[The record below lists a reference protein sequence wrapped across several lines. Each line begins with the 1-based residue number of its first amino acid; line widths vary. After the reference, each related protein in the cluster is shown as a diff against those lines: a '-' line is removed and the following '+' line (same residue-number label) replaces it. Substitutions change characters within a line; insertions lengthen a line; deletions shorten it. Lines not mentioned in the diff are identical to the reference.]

1 MCTVFPQI
9 LALVC
14 KPHNML
20 IRVTV
25 SRPDVACRN
34 LTQTRQHNV
43 FVDCLLETKKG
54 VSFLAEGN
62 ASALVVA
69 DTLRMAIPIIMGGNS
84 GSSKKGEIQGLLT
97 SSLRST
103 SGWWGGGGVGGGGV
117 VGAFTCNVLLNYL
130 AKTPIIPNNST

>member
-43 FVDCLLETKKG
+43 FVDCLLETKKR

-69 DTLRMAIPIIMGGNS
+69 DTLRMAIPIIMGATVD
-84 GSSKKGEIQGLLT
+84 LLKRGKYKD
-97 SSLRST
+97 S
-103 SGWWGGGGVGGGGV
+103 
-117 VGAFTCNVLLNYL
+117 
-130 AKTPIIPNNST
+130 

>member
-34 LTQTRQHNV
+34 LTQTRRHNV
-43 FVDCLLETKKG
+43 FADCLLETSLCTDVPPPSEKIG
-54 VSFLAEGN
+54 RGDVCESP
-62 ASALVVA
+62 
-69 DTLRMAIPIIMGGNS
+69 TIIVFPFPRNVGD
-84 GSSKKGEIQGLLT
+84 
-97 SSLRST
+97 SL
-103 SGWWGGGGVGGGGV
+103 
-117 VGAFTCNVLLNYL
+117 
-130 AKTPIIPNNST
+130 